1 MMMTNATLAFFG
13 FPGGWEWVVVA
24 LIALLIFGGRLP
36 SVARSVGKSIV
47 EFRKG
52 LHDMKNEIEGD
63 EDRDERR
70 LPEGENE
77 RKAMGSEEH
86 TATQAEKSG
95 TPNDR

>member
-1 MMMTNATLAFFG
+1 MTNATLAFG
-13 FPGGWEWVVVA
+13 FPGGWEWIIVA

-63 EDRDERR
+63 EDRDRRR
-70 LPEGENE
+70 LPEEENE
-77 RKAMGSEEH
+77 RKAIGSEQH
-86 TATQAEKSG
+86 APTQADQSG